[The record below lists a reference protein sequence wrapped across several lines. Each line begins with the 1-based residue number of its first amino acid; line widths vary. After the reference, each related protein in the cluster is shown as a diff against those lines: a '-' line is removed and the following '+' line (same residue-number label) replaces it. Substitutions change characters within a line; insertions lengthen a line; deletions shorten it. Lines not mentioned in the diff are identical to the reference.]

1 MTKKPKPPFS
11 LRHPFV
17 LPVLAFV
24 LLFLTGLTAY
34 VAFSGGTVGAADT
47 RIVSV
52 KVDGEEQVVPT
63 RADSVGELLERLQ
76 ITLNPGDKVEPSAD
90 TPIIEDNQQINVY
103 RARPVAVV
111 EAGTRKIIISPEL
124 SAREVATAAGLS
136 LYPED
141 SASFRQ
147 SEELLS
153 EGIVAEEVTIERSV
167 PLTANIYGALAS
179 YRTLSKTL
187 QDFLSE
193 KGIVLGVGDTTQPVE
208 KSTAIEANMLV
219 SINSPGKQT
228 LAIAEPIN
236 FKVESVNDSSVPAGQ
251 TKVTQAGVAG
261 QKAIIYE
268 LSFENG
274 VETSRRILQTVV
286 TREPQNE
293 VRARGTQAVSS
304 YSVSEDRASLMR
316 AAGIDPSQ
324 FDAVDFIIR
333 KESTWRPA
341 AVNANGCIGLGQR
354 CPSRGTNAL
363 AQACPNWQTDPVCQL
378 GHFTAYANGR
388 YGSWNEARAAW
399 ESQRW
404 W

>member
-1 MTKKPKPPFS
+1 MIKKPKLPFNV
-11 LRHPFV
+11 RHPFV

-52 KVDGEEQVVPT
+52 NVDGDQQVVPT
-63 RADSVGELLERLQ
+63 RADNIGELLKRLE
-76 ITLNPGDKVEPSAD
+76 IVLNPGDKVTPSAE
-90 TPIIEDNQQINVY
+90 TPIIEDNLQINVY

-111 EAGTRKIIISPEL
+111 EGQQRHIIISSEV
-124 SAREVATAAGLS
+124 SARDVATAAGLS
-136 LYPED
+136 LFPED

-167 PLTANIYGALAS
+167 PLTANIYGALAT

-187 QDFLSE
+187 QDFLNE

-208 KSTAIEANMLV
+208 KSAPIEANMLI

-228 LAIAEPIN
+228 LAITEPIGYS
-236 FKVESVNDSSVPAGQ
+236 VESRNDPSVPAGQ
-251 TKVTQAGVAG
+251 TRVVQAGVVG

-274 VETSRRILQTVV
+274 VEVSRRMLQTVV
-286 TREPQNE
+286 TIEPQNE
-293 VRARGTQAVSS
+293 IRARGTKSVSS
-304 YSVSEDRASLMR
+304 YSVAEDRASLMR
-316 AAGIDPSQ
+316 AAGIASSQ
-324 FDAVDFIIR
+324 FDSVDFIIR
-333 KESTWRPA
+333 KESNWRPA
-341 AVNANGCIGLGQR
+341 AINANDCIGLGQR

-378 GHFTAYANGR
+378 VHFTAYANGR
-388 YGSWNEARAAW
+388 YGSWNEARLAW